1 MIRLRCPHC
10 GVAAEETELSPG
22 GAAHLARPGPEAD
35 DDAFEAYLF
44 ARDNPKG
51 PHLERWRHAYGC
63 GKWFIAARDTMT
75 MEVFGTYPADTG
87 GPPDDVRDRMEAAR

>member
-44 ARDNPKG
+44 ARD
-51 PHLERWRHAYGC
+51 
-63 GKWFIAARDTMT
+63 TMT